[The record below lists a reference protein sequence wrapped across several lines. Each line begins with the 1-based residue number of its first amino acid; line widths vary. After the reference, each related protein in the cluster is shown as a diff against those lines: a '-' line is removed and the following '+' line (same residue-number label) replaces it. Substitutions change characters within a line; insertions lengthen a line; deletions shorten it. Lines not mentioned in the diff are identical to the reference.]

1 MTTAGR
7 ATYDT
12 AKGGKG
18 KWESD
23 LSAMSRQISVRDLP
37 SHQKIKYRK
46 DGQSRPEEIKDRNL
60 KREFDEKEKSKYK
73 AITSGYG
80 DRNRDNDSSNSKRLK
95 IDKIP
100 NIDKDDNRENESESD
115 SDPEDDKL
123 LLQAEL
129 LRIQEEKKREKAK
142 QEADKKEKEDNIRLK
157 DLAYDF
163 ERKSNNFNVK
173 RRWDDDVIFK
183 NCAKGEIDCSKRG
196 FINDTLRSE
205 FHKKF
210 MNRYI
215 Q

>member
-23 LSAMSRQISVRDLP
+23 LSAMSRQVSVRDLP
-37 SHQKIKYRK
+37 GHLKLKYRK
-46 DGQSRPEEIKDRNL
+46 EGQSRPEDVKERNL
-60 KREFDEKEKSKYK
+60 KREFEEKEKSKYK
-73 AITSGYG
+73 SITSNYS
-80 DRNRDNDSSNSKRLK
+80 DRNRENDSSANKRVKL
-95 IDKIP
+95 DKLP
-100 NIDKDDNRENESESD
+100 NIDKDDNREYESESD
-115 SDPEDDKL
+115 SDSEDDEL
-123 LLQAEL
+123 MLQAEL
-129 LRIQEEKKREKAK
+129 QKIKEEKNREKAK
-142 QEADKKEKEDNIRLK
+142 LEAEKKAQEDNIRLK

-163 ERKSNNFNVK
+163 ERKSTNFNVK

-205 FHKKF
+205 FHK
-210 MNRYI
+210 
-215 Q
+215 

>member
-7 ATYDT
+7 ATHDT

-37 SHQKIKYRK
+37 SHQKMKYRK
-46 DGQSRPEEIKDRNL
+46 EGQGRPDEIRERNL
-60 KREFDEKEKSKYK
+60 KREFEEKEKVRYK
-73 AITSGYG
+73 GIGSGYN
-80 DRNRDNDSSNSKRLK
+80 DRNRESDLNNKRLK
-95 IDKIP
+95 MDKNP
-100 NIDKDDNRENESESD
+100 NIDKDDNREYESEESSSD
-115 SDPEDDKL
+115 SEDDEQM
-123 LLQAEL
+123 LQAEL
-129 LRIQEEKKREKAK
+129 MKIKEEKLKEKAK
-142 QEADKKEKEDNIRLK
+142 MESEKKEKDDNIRLK